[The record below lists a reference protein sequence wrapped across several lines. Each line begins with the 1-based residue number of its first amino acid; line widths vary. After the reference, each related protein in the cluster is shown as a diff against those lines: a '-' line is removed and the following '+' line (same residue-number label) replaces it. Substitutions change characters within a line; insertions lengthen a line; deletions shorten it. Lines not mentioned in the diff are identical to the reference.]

1 MTNTPDHPNPQP
13 ISGGPLIPEFI
24 EPKSAVVRDPSE
36 KLPVHAQLPD
46 IWKRRQRRAWIL
58 FVLTCISTWFVGSQ
72 QFPDVRRENGELLS
86 DAQVVRLGQAGFGE
100 ALQKKELTVATGYWS
115 GLKYALAVMGI
126 LFAHE
131 MGHYL
136 QAKRYKVPATFP
148 FFIPMPISPFGTM
161 GAVILQGSGTAD
173 RKSMFDIAISGPL
186 AGLVLAIPI
195 LILGIKSS
203 VYQTF
208 ESAAISYGDP
218 LLVKYLAQWI
228 HGVPAPGEELT
239 LTPLLFAGWV
249 GVFITS
255 LNLIPV
261 GQLDGGH
268 ILYCLIGRRAHDLA
282 LMIVG
287 FAIAYCWFVD
297 GSYIV
302 IIILLLFMG
311 VKHPPTRN
319 DAVPLNRGRV
329 ILGWLTL
336 AFIVIGFTPR
346 PITLQ
351 EPEPEPESGEPVKV
365 RADYGDG
372 QAAYNLRR
380 DGEILDLR
388 MSIGNRDDDR
398 AGCSGSAGSGFAVFE
413 NHHFTRFH
421 A

>member
-1 MTNTPDHPNPQP
+1 MTNAPDQPDPQP

-36 KLPVHAQLPD
+36 QSPARAQLPD
-46 IWKRRQRRAWIL
+46 IWKRRQRRAWVL

-72 QFPDVRRENGELLS
+72 QFPDVRRKNGELLS
-86 DAQVVRLGQAGFGE
+86 DAQVVRLGQAAFGE
-100 ALQKKELTVATGYWS
+100 GLQEKELTVSRGYWS

-208 ESAAISYGDP
+208 KGASISYGDP
-218 LLVKYLAQWI
+218 LLVQYLARWI
-228 HGVPAPGEELT
+228 HGVPGPGEELT

-268 ILYCLIGRRAHDLA
+268 ILYCLIGRRAHDFA

-336 AFIVIGFTPR
+336 AFIIIGFTPR
-346 PITLQ
+346 PITIPDA
-351 EPEPEPESGEPVKV
+351 ETESGEPVKV

-372 QAAYNLRR
+372 QAAYNLRC

-388 MSIGNRDDDR
+388 MSIGNRDNDR

-413 NHHFTRFH
+413 NHHLTWFH